1 MCLTFN
7 NSAKSSSNSTIWG
20 SFEIL
25 MNAKKKLDSEIDLVL
40 VEDEFVVETE
50 GFMSVA
56 AWLVHLIVIQKVARR
71 GFVARIFRIP
81 Q

>member
-1 MCLTFN
+1 M
-7 NSAKSSSNSTIWG
+7 
-20 SFEIL
+20 
-25 MNAKKKLDSEIDLVL
+25 VL

-50 GFMSVA
+50 GFMAVA